1 MNALYIAVSSPTQ
14 LQQDHPLDCSTS
26 LHDPFVSRAEGV
38 NKLID
43 EKARLVMQSARLRA
57 LAESSPENSE
67 HCLPLICELEENI
80 NRLQEVIDR
89 ELKGLFY
96 GLQKA
101 PAPSPFMDDLPG

>member
-1 MNALYIAVSSPTQ
+1 MNALNIAVSSPTQ
-14 LQQDHPLDCSTS
+14 LKQDPTLDCSAS
-26 LHDPFVSRAEGV
+26 LHETFVSRAANV
-38 NKLID
+38 NRLID

-57 LAESSPENSE
+57 LVESGFEDNE
-67 HCLPLICELEENI
+67 HSLPLICELEDNI
-80 NRLQEVIDR
+80 DRLQERIDR